1 MVQWLRLCIPNA
13 GVHGFDPWLGKKPY
27 MLATWLGQKFKNFVK
42 SKQKKN
48 DEGMKIMNR
57 ILSVVL
63 LEKQHKQSSGIK
75 QSPILE
81 NVKNDEHEWS
91 VLWKV

>member
-1 MVQWLRLCIPNA
+1 MLASIHLDHQPLSSKITLLVVVTQTCLTLCVCVPNA

-63 LEKQHKQSSGIK
+63 LEKTAQAK
-75 QSPILE
+75 
-81 NVKNDEHEWS
+81 
-91 VLWKV
+91 

>member
-1 MVQWLRLCIPNA
+1 MIILT
-13 GVHGFDPWLGKKPY
+13 KPE
-27 MLATWLGQKFKNFVK
+27 LSLSTNFVK

-63 LEKQHKQSSGIK
+63 LEKTAQAK
-75 QSPILE
+75 
-81 NVKNDEHEWS
+81 
-91 VLWKV
+91 

>member
-1 MVQWLRLCIPNA
+1 
-13 GVHGFDPWLGKKPY
+13 

-63 LEKQHKQSSGIK
+63 LEKTAQAK
-75 QSPILE
+75 
-81 NVKNDEHEWS
+81 
-91 VLWKV
+91 